1 VVPAS
6 QVGHI
11 AKGNSYRI
19 RVDVDLREAAR
30 AAAHLVAGVAQIT
43 VMMIRTP
50 NTIRTIIT
58 RGTTSMT
65 RYTDLIDLGALVV
78 EKL

>member
-1 VVPAS
+1 
-6 QVGHI
+6 
-11 AKGNSYRI
+11 
-19 RVDVDLREAAR
+19 VDLGEAAR

-43 VMMIRTP
+43 VMMIRTL
-50 NTIRTIIT
+50 NTIWTILT

-65 RYTDLIDLGALVV
+65 RYPDLIDLGALVD